1 MKKRKKD
8 EKVQFSKRL
17 ILDVRG
23 LLWIISVGGILLGF
37 YCVYKEFTSSLGWVT
52 TLVGLPWASHATICS
67 LYLNKSKA
75 ENTAADGTG
84 IVYAAAA
91 AHDFME
97 NYQANLNMVANM
109 TQYDQSTSYEVE
121 EEYEYLN
128 EWDDINSP
136 PI

>member
-1 MKKRKKD
+1 MKKKNDKI
-8 EKVQFSKRL
+8 QFSKKL

-37 YCVYKEFTSSLGWVT
+37 YCVYKDFSSSLGWVT

-84 IVYAAAA
+84 IVFAAAQA
-91 AHDFME
+91 KGFM
-97 NYQANLNMVANM
+97 
-109 TQYDQSTSYEVE
+109 
-121 EEYEYLN
+121 EEYEKNRKKYSTKEDYSYTYSESIDN
-128 EWDDINSP
+128 STETTTEDYSNSP

>member
-1 MKKRKKD
+1 MKKNKD
-8 EKVQFSKRL
+8 LQFSKKL
-17 ILDVRG
+17 IVDIRG

-37 YCVYKEFTSSLGWVT
+37 YCVYKEFSSSLGWVT

-84 IVYAAAA
+84 IVFAAAA
-91 AHDFME
+91 AKNFMEEYTSNKATYDTYTGTDEYVVEDTYNEDDDFM
-97 NYQANLNMVANM
+97 
-109 TQYDQSTSYEVE
+109 
-121 EEYEYLN
+121 
-128 EWDDINSP
+128 NSP